1 MQQVLFVTGAT
12 SGFGAATA
20 RLFADNGWKVVATG
34 RRLERLEALR
44 DAYPEG
50 QVHIIQMDLTDR
62 AQIAKAVAGLPET
75 FKPINCL
82 CNNGGLALGTGMVPD
97 IDPDDWQRMIDTN
110 VTGLI
115 HMTLEAVPLLK
126 AAGKGASI
134 INIGS
139 VAARYPY
146 PGGNVYG
153 ATKAFVSQFSRNL
166 RTDLADTD
174 IRVTNVAPGMAKT
187 EFTTVRNH
195 GDEATNDAF
204 YQGME
209 PIRPEDIAETVWWL
223 ANRPDHININE
234 IEIMPVAQTPGPF
247 KVRRD

>member
-1 MQQVLFVTGAT
+1 MQKTILITGAT

-20 RLFADNGWKVVATG
+20 RQFADNDWKVIATG
-34 RRLERLEALR
+34 RRLDRLEAFR
-44 DAYPEG
+44 GAYPEG
-50 QVHIIQMDLTDR
+50 QIHIAQMDLTDR
-62 AQIAKAVAGLPET
+62 EQIVAAIAGLPDD
-75 FKPINCL
+75 FRRIDCL
-82 CNNGGLALGTGMVPD
+82 VNNGGLALGKEPVPD
-97 IDPDDWQRMIDTN
+97 IELDDWHRMIDTN

-126 AAGKGASI
+126 AAGPGALI
-134 INIGS
+134 VNIGS

-153 ATKAFVSQFSRNL
+153 ATKAFVKQFSRNL

-174 IRVTNVAPGMAKT
+174 IRVTNLDPGMAKT

-195 GDEATNDAF
+195 GDESANDAF
-204 YQGME
+204 YKGMK
-209 PIRPEDIAETVWWL
+209 PIQPEDIAETVWWL
-223 ANRPDHININE
+223 ASRPAHININE